1 MGMRYWQ
8 RYDRKY
14 KMWNI
19 KKIYYF
25 IRSKSKK
32 LGNPFNRK
40 SNRGRPYSLSPYEY
54 ASSFILFTIF
64 DFSLRD
70 DEFISDLLFGKHID
84 HSTFGKAFAK
94 ISYIYIK
101 KLLIL
106 IRNEINNLIQEKPIL
121 IADSTGVIVDRMYFQ
136 TLNKCKIRKRRFY
149 DKLSVLVE
157 YYPANRTITIS
168 DADSLFSSDSLSA
181 KIMLSEIETNADKFF
196 ADAGYDSNEL
206 FEKLLMNKIVPIV
219 RIKKRSGK
227 LKKFRKV
234 VREMFDDEEYK
245 KYRSVIEGVFGGLE
259 NRRLLF
265 TRYRKKSMRMKHII
279 AMAIVHNISTYMT
292 ISLFILIKSTNPFKS
307 QCLNTESMISNNNK

>member
-1 MGMRYWQ
+1 MGMKYWK

-25 IRSKSKK
+25 IRSKSRK

-54 ASSFILFTIF
+54 AASFILFTTF

-106 IRNEINNLIQEKPIL
+106 VRNEINNLIQEKPIL
-121 IADSTGVIVDRMYFQ
+121 IADSTGIIVDRMYLQ
-136 TLNKCKIRKRRFY
+136 TLIGYKPKKRRFY
-149 DKLSVLVE
+149 DKLNVLAE
-157 YYPANRTITIS
+157 YYPAYKTIAIS
-168 DADSLFSSDSLSA
+168 DADSLFPSDSFSA
-181 KIMLSEIETNADKFF
+181 KIMLSEIKTKAEKFF
-196 ADAGYDSNEL
+196 ADAGYDSDEL
-206 FEKLLMNKIVPIV
+206 FRELSKNKIIPIV
-219 RIKKRSGK
+219 KLRKYSDKPKR
-227 LKKFRKV
+227 FRKII
-234 VREMFDDEEYK
+234 REMFDEKEYK
-245 KYRSVIEGVFGGLE
+245 KYRSIIEGVFGGLE

-265 TRYRKKSMRMKHII
+265 TRYRKKSMRMVHII
-279 AMAIVHNISTYMT
+279 AMAVVHNLHTYMA
-292 ISLFILIKSTNPFKS
+292 ISLFILIYSTNPLFSKPS
-307 QCLNTESMISNNNK
+307 